1 MISFESRFVD
11 RLPGDQD
18 TRNFCRQVP
27 GACYSFV
34 APTPVADP
42 IVLAYSADVAELLG
56 QSVEWMESKQA
67 AAV

>member
-11 RLPGDQD
+11 RLPGDND

-42 IVLAYSADVAELLG
+42 TVIAYSADLAE
-56 QSVEWMESKQA
+56 
-67 AAV
+67 